1 MLQYIKDE
9 LLNDVDKLIE
19 LLEHFGYCGFS
30 VKPKYITFARNE
42 EGSRK
47 SIVIQLRENSALI
60 VHDYPRNIVCDVFNY
75 IIKERDESFKN
86 VIQVAKKIVGL
97 DDYYRPEI
105 TYKAFGGF
113 YHNIKSKSNTELITY
128 DEAILERYKPCA
140 NLRFLKDRISIAA
153 QKYFGIRYSVQDQAI
168 VIPIYSEDGQLIG
181 VKARAN
187 EDIAPDSDKQKYYYL
202 TDGCMMSCTLYG
214 YSHNYEYLEGA
225 DTVYIYE
232 SEKSVLQN
240 FTFGY
245 RCAVALGSSN
255 LSKKQAQMLLSL
267 NAKRYVF
274 MMDKGLPFE
283 TIKKNIIALKTYG
296 KMKEFEAL
304 WWRAGEDVP
313 DKSSASDLGLY
324 RFQKALQEE
333 LVLYEED

>member
-30 VKPKYITFARNE
+30 VKPKYMTFARNE

-47 SIVIQLRENSALI
+47 SIVIQLRDNDALI
-60 VHDYPRNIVCDVFNY
+60 VHDYPKNIVCDIFNY
-75 IIKERDESFKN
+75 IIKERGEEFKN
-86 VIQVAKKIVGL
+86 VIQAAKKIVGV
-97 DDYYRPEI
+97 DSYYAPEPK
-105 TYKAFGGF
+105 YRAFAGF
-113 YHNIKSKSNTELITY
+113 YHQIKSKTQTELITY
-128 DEAILERYKPCA
+128 DEAILKRYKPCG
-140 NLRFLKDRISIAA
+140 NLRFLRDNISLEA
-153 QKYFGIRYSVQDQAI
+153 QRYFGIGYSVQDQAI
-168 VIPIYSEDGQLIG
+168 TIPIYSEDGRLIG
-181 VKARAN
+181 IKCRINKDPEEN
-187 EDIAPDSDKQKYYYL
+187 EQKYYYL
-202 TDGCMMSCTLYG
+202 TDGCQMSQTLYG
-214 YSHNYEYLEGA
+214 FSHNYQHLEGA
-225 DTVYIYE
+225 DFVYVFE

-240 FTFGY
+240 FSMNY
-245 RCAVALGSSN
+245 RCAVALGSSS

-296 KMKEFEAL
+296 KMKEFETY
-304 WWRAGEDVP
+304 WWDPGEDVTP
-313 DKSSASDLGLY
+313 KASASDLGLE
-324 RFQKALQEE
+324 RFEMALQEE